1 MPAPVTSQLCKNG
14 DPGPQSFASQLPEP
28 HADLGRFDL
37 DRQTISVTGPVDAN
51 LTAGGRQRQTST
63 LACLSPLPSLIQMPF
78 DERVQAGIE
87 IKQGSRVPVPVDDR
101 VSARGDLAWAISV
114 GGIGVVG
121 FAVLLLFTWYYA
133 ATLFLIFAGML
144 LGVALNAMTNLLGR
158 VIQLPHALRLT
169 IVCLVLAGLL
179 SGVVFL
185 GGTTIAQQAK
195 VLSDTIKSQ
204 LVTVKGFLEKNGID
218 TGYFDLGNPAAT
230 APGSPSSETPAA
242 APARTLPSAS
252 EFASSGGAIV
262 SQTLKLLLGTLSAVG
277 NFFIVLFLG
286 LTFAAQPNVYRKG
299 LLFMAPARHRDR
311 ATIIVDRIGDTL
323 ERWLIAQI
331 LTMAAVFLVTW
342 IGLALIGIQSSFIL
356 GIQAGLLAFIPT
368 VGALLAGLI
377 VVLASLASGWVA
389 ALSAF
394 LLFLGVHAL
403 ESYILTP
410 IIQRQALD
418 IPPATLFAFQ
428 ILLGVVFGIWGLA
441 LALPLMAI
449 VKVMIDYFKAEEITP
464 AAAAA

>member
-1 MPAPVTSQLCKNG
+1 
-14 DPGPQSFASQLPEP
+14 LPE
-28 HADLGRFDL
+28 
-37 DRQTISVTGPVDAN
+37 TVDH
-51 LTAGGRQRQTST
+51 R
-63 LACLSPLPSLIQMPF
+63 I
-78 DERVQAGIE
+78 
-87 IKQGSRVPVPVDDR
+87 
-101 VSARGDLAWAISV
+101 SARGDLAWAISV
-114 GGIGVVG
+114 GGIGVVA
-121 FAVLLLFTWYYA
+121 FAALLLFAWHFA

-185 GGTTIAQQAK
+185 GGSTMAQQAK

-204 LVTVKGFLEKNGID
+204 LVTVKAFLEKNGVD
-218 TGYFDLGNPAAT
+218 TSYFELGNLAASTSASPA
-230 APGSPSSETPAA
+230 SETPAP
-242 APARTLPSAS
+242 APPRALPSAS

-262 SQTLKLLLGTLSAVG
+262 TQTLKLLLGTVSAVG

-286 LTFAAQPNVYRKG
+286 LTFAAQPSVYRKG

-311 ATIIVDRIGDTL
+311 ATVIVDRIGDTL

-389 ALSAF
+389 AISAF
-394 LLFLGVHAL
+394 VLFLGVHAL
-403 ESYILTP
+403 ESYVLTP

-464 AAAAA
+464 VATAAAA

>member
-1 MPAPVTSQLCKNG
+1 LIPWPFVERV
-14 DPGPQSFASQLPEP
+14 SFSDKIIEQGSQLPN
-28 HADLGRFDL
+28 
-37 DRQTISVTGPVDAN
+37 S
-51 LTAGGRQRQTST
+51 
-63 LACLSPLPSLIQMPF
+63 
-78 DERVQAGIE
+78 
-87 IKQGSRVPVPVDDR
+87 VDDR

-114 GGIGVVG
+114 GGIGVVA
-121 FAVLLLFTWYYA
+121 FAALLMFSWYFA
-133 ATLFLIFAGML
+133 ATLFLVFAGML
-144 LGVALNAMTNLLGR
+144 LGVALNAMSNLLGR
-158 VIQLPHALRLT
+158 VIRLPHALRLT

-204 LVTVKGFLEKNGID
+204 LVTVKGFLEKNGVD
-218 TGYFDLGNPAAT
+218 TSYFNLGNASTTPAA
-230 APGSPSSETPAA
+230 GSPASETPATPA
-242 APARTLPSAS
+242 APRNLPSAS

-262 SQTLKLLLGTLSAVG
+262 SQTLKLLLGTVSAVG

-286 LTFAAQPNVYRKG
+286 LTFAAQPSVYRSG
-299 LLFMAPARHRDR
+299 LLFLTPARQRPR
-311 ATIIVDRIGDTL
+311 ATIIVDRIGETL

-331 LTMAAVFLVTW
+331 LTMAVVFLVTW

-356 GIQAGLLAFIPT
+356 GIQAGLLTFIPT

-394 LLFLGVHAL
+394 GLFLGVHAL

-410 IIQRQALD
+410 ILQRHALE

-449 VKVMIDYFKAEEITP
+449 VKVMIDYFKAEEKAP
-464 AAAAA
+464 VAVAA

>member
-1 MPAPVTSQLCKNG
+1 V
-14 DPGPQSFASQLPEP
+14 
-28 HADLGRFDL
+28 
-37 DRQTISVTGPVDAN
+37 
-51 LTAGGRQRQTST
+51 
-63 LACLSPLPSLIQMPF
+63 PS
-78 DERVQAGIE
+78 
-87 IKQGSRVPVPVDDR
+87 DDR
-101 VSARGDLAWAISV
+101 LSARNDLAWAISV
-114 GGIGVVG
+114 GGIGAIG
-121 FAVLLLFTWYYA
+121 FAALLLFAWYFA

-158 VIQLPHALRLT
+158 VIRLPHALRLT
-169 IVCLVLAGLL
+169 IVCLVLAGML

-185 GGTTIAQQAK
+185 GGSTIAQQAT

-204 LVTVKGFLEKNGID
+204 LVNLKAFLEQHGID
-218 TGYFDLGNPAAT
+218 ASYFELGNAGAASSSASAAPGAAAT
-230 APGSPSSETPAA
+230 HN
-242 APARTLPSAS
+242 LPSAGAL
-252 EFASSGGAIV
+252 ASSGGAIV
-262 SQTLKLLLGTLSAVG
+262 SQTLKLLLGTVSAVG

-286 LTFAAQPNVYRKG
+286 LTFAAQPGVYRSG
-299 LLFMAPARHRDR
+299 LLFMAPSRHRAR
-311 ATIIVDRIGDTL
+311 ATVIIDKISDTL

-394 LLFLGVHAL
+394 ILFLGVHAL

-449 VKVMIDYFKAEEITP
+449 VKVMIDYFKAEDVPPETV
-464 AAAAA
+464 AA